1 MKFTYGPGVCNDT
14 QIIDRM
20 ARDNYNSNT
29 FEGTALL
36 VGLAAATTIMETI
49 LFHQTG
55 HPPIWTIATVSP
67 MLAITAAVFRTI
79 RKHQQTPQINGTPT

>member
-29 FEGTALL
+29 FEGTAL
-36 VGLAAATTIMETI
+36 
-49 LFHQTG
+49 
-55 HPPIWTIATVSP
+55 S
-67 MLAITAAVFRTI
+67 
-79 RKHQQTPQINGTPT
+79 